1 MRSRVFPGSSAV
13 WLAGLVVVIIG
24 AVLVGRL
31 LLARTAS
38 TTGTNSVG
46 VAAVIAQAKPGQTTC
61 IRDLVIPS
69 RTGRVEVWLGV
80 VDVRPRARLAGWIQQ
95 RGGPRTALRYA
106 GSGAVGDFKPFDLE
120 RPLARDLRGAEVCV
134 VARRQAVNYGG
145 ASVMRLPGVAVSS
158 IGAAPLAGVDV
169 GVRFARA
176 PGDSPRVLDALGAA
190 LARASLFDP
199 AVAGVA
205 IHLAALLLLLAI
217 YPILRIAAT
226 VERHSVRR
234 LASAAALLAF
244 VHACAWVFLLQPF
257 HGPDESEHFAYA
269 QHLAAVGEV
278 PDAGRLSQRP
288 PYSSSQSRLM
298 EALHHNS
305 TILNSSSRLR
315 WEPFYEDS
323 YQRSLERDPPDT
335 DGGGYTD
342 SATGHSPL
350 YYGVV
355 GLPYRLLREPDDLPS
370 ALLVMRLLNAL
381 MAAAVAALAVLTAAL
396 LVPRRREVAWLAGVL
411 VAMQPVFASVS
422 ASVNNDTAVNVLA
435 AAILFGLVRAWRTG
449 FVLRDALLLGAV
461 AILLPIAKGTGFALL
476 PIVAVAV
483 AAIALHHGA
492 RAAARW
498 TAAVAA
504 SAAVTLMLWVF
515 AFSPLM
521 GGGRG
526 DLVNVHPPV
535 TASVAATMSAT
546 TTPTPPAAPEPLSLS
561 LVGRA
566 QYFVQTFV
574 PAAPFGERRWQIAGP
589 TRLSRWPAFVIY
601 IDRGYGLFGWK
612 STSISYEVKRSIL
625 FALALGWGLALV
637 AAFRARRQW
646 RSWLGGVVILGGAL
660 LGVLAFVSYA
670 YTSAQ
675 IQTEP
680 GEQGR
685 YVFTAMVP
693 LAVLLS
699 CALTA
704 FRGRLAQIA
713 FGAGVSAA
721 WVLAV
726 VAWTSALRG
735 WFT

>member
-1 MRSRVFPGSSAV
+1 M
-13 WLAGLVVVIIG
+13 
-24 AVLVGRL
+24 
-31 LLARTAS
+31 
-38 TTGTNSVG
+38 
-46 VAAVIAQAKPGQTTC
+46 
-61 IRDLVIPS
+61 
-69 RTGRVEVWLGV
+69 
-80 VDVRPRARLAGWIQQ
+80 
-95 RGGPRTALRYA
+95 
-106 GSGAVGDFKPFDLE
+106 
-120 RPLARDLRGAEVCV
+120 
-134 VARRQAVNYGG
+134 
-145 ASVMRLPGVAVSS
+145 
-158 IGAAPLAGVDV
+158 
-169 GVRFARA
+169 
-176 PGDSPRVLDALGAA
+176 
-190 LARASLFDP
+190 
-199 AVAGVA
+199 
-205 IHLAALLLLLAI
+205 
-217 YPILRIAAT
+217 
-226 VERHSVRR
+226 
-234 LASAAALLAF
+234 
-244 VHACAWVFLLQPF
+244 
-257 HGPDESEHFAYA
+257 
-269 QHLAAVGEV
+269 
-278 PDAGRLSQRP
+278 
-288 PYSSSQSRLM
+288 
-298 EALHHNS
+298 
-305 TILNSSSRLR
+305 
-315 WEPFYEDS
+315 
-323 YQRSLERDPPDT
+323 
-335 DGGGYTD
+335 
-342 SATGHSPL
+342 
-350 YYGVV
+350 
-355 GLPYRLLREPDDLPS
+355 
-370 ALLVMRLLNAL
+370 
-381 MAAAVAALAVLTAAL
+381 
-396 LVPRRREVAWLAGVL
+396 
-411 VAMQPVFASVS
+411 
-422 ASVNNDTAVNVLA
+422 
-435 AAILFGLVRAWRTG
+435 
-449 FVLRDALLLGAV
+449 LRDALLLGAM